1 MFEAYPHST
10 KFAARECTVFVLF
23 VRFSKDWSSVN
34 NSTEDQKMNGLR
46 SPEEGMTEDQGEEIT
61 DFDSITDS
69 QRRRLW
75 RRLWETT
82 PSYPKNAPYMR

>member
-1 MFEAYPHST
+1 
-10 KFAARECTVFVLF
+10 
-23 VRFSKDWSSVN
+23 
-34 NSTEDQKMNGLR
+34 
-46 SPEEGMTEDQGEEIT
+46 MTEDQGEEIT